1 MSVIRLEATKKQN
14 RVLGTLSVIGVFL
27 ATKLKFVLAIVKFAK
42 LQTLISMF
50 LSLGFYAAVFG
61 WKFGVALIYVL
72 FIHEMGHLVAARMKG
87 IRTSPAI
94 FVPFM
99 GAVIGIDPKAI
110 KDAETESFIAYGG
123 PLAGLLSIIPAIP
136 LYLYTEEPLFALI
149 IYLGAFLNLF
159 NLLPVSPLDGGRI
172 VASLSTALWGLGI
185 ALLIVLNFVMPG
197 PMLLLITVIGGISWI
212 THLMRGRKKKQFE
225 EEINDIDRELRK
237 LSWQMD
243 TLSVPETEEEVREVA
258 RLLEKRKK
266 SLYLREH
273 REEEIHRIST
283 YYKTDMKTKVK
294 WAFLY
299 IALIGVLAFI
309 MISSLTLLETITQLT
324 S

>member
-1 MSVIRLEATKKQN
+1 MIRLEATKKQN
-14 RVLGTLSVIGVFL
+14 RVLGTLGVIGIFL

-72 FIHEMGHLVAARMKG
+72 FIHEMGHLVAARVKG

-136 LYLYTEEPLFALI
+136 LYLYTDEPLFALI

-172 VASLSTALWGLGI
+172 VASLSTALWGFGI
-185 ALLIVLNFVMPG
+185 VLLIVLNFVMPG

-212 THLMRGRKKKQFE
+212 THLLRGRKKKQFE
-225 EEINDIDRELRK
+225 NEIGEIDRKIRQLA
-237 LSWQMD
+237 WQLD
-243 TLSVPETEEEVREVA
+243 ISPVPETEEEVKDAASLLA
-258 RLLEKRKK
+258 RRHKLERMRAERK
-266 SLYLREH
+266 
-273 REEEIHRIST
+273 EEIHRIST
-283 YYKTDMKTKVK
+283 YYVTSTKTKVK
-294 WAFLY
+294 WALLY
-299 IALIGVLAFI
+299 IGLIGVLAFI
-309 MISSLTLLETITQLT
+309 MISSLSLLETIT
-324 S
+324 